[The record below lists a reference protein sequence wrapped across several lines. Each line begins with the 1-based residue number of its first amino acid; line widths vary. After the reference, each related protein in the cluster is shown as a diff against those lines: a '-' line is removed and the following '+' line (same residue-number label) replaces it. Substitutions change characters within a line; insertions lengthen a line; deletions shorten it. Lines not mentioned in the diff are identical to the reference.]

1 MQLSCTLVWLLVNEP
16 YSSNILSSSVST
28 QAVTFTDFST
38 GSGGSIIDYDK
49 LNVQGVGF
57 LAGNWEIVVSEE
69 ELEDLGL

>member
-1 MQLSCTLVWLLVNEP
+1 MVPGLLINEP

-28 QAVTFTDFST
+28 QAATFTDIINPV
-38 GSGGSIIDYDK
+38 GSIIDYDK